1 LIGADAEPGP
11 IRFGVLYG
19 GGRLENWQLR
29 CLTQLAAVPNA
40 QALLSIAPERSRI
53 PLPGDCA
60 DLPNIPLNASAQLKS
75 YALDFILSFEPGTLP
90 AEVLE
95 LARHG
100 VWRYHFGDWTT
111 YRDSAGFWEVYEQ
124 CAVSSALLVRVQAD
138 PDAVVV
144 MREGHLR
151 TLQLSASRNAQQLQ
165 ERFTHWPAELCREL
179 THGRFQPARGAALL
193 RTTATARG
201 TPTAAQRALL
211 AMRVAV
217 GIAATAWRSF
227 FRHDQWNIGIVDA
240 PIEKF
245 LEMSVPQPVTWLPA
259 TPTAEYRADPFG
271 TWIEGRLTILCEYY
285 SYRDDRGY
293 IVAID
298 AGSGEAG
305 AQFDARGVR
314 VQIGPETPVHLS
326 YPYLFETDGRLC
338 CAPESSAAQEIAVYD
353 IEHFPDRWTRT
364 DTLIAGRGIVDA
376 TVFQHGDLWW
386 MAASELAAKGAN
398 SELHLWFA
406 ERLGGPWQPH
416 PGNPVKIDVRSAR
429 PAGTPFW
436 VAGVMYRPA
445 QDCSSTYGARVT
457 INRVLTLTPFEFR
470 EEEAATV
477 NPDLAGKYPKGLH
490 TVSACGNKTLIDGKR
505 SVFAFDEFLR
515 VLRQRL
521 P

>member
-1 LIGADAEPGP
+1 LITADAAAGT
-11 IRFGVLYG
+11 IQFAVLYG
-19 GGRLENWQLR
+19 GGALESWQAR
-29 CLTQLAAVPNA
+29 CLELLVAVPGA
-40 QALLSIAPERSRI
+40 QPLLSIAPKGSRI
-53 PLPGDCA
+53 ALPGA
-60 DLPNIPLNASAQLKS
+60 YAGLPNIPLTDSAQLHS
-75 YALDFILSFEPGTLP
+75 YALDFILSFEPGALP
-90 AEVLE
+90 AEVLG

-100 VWRYHFGDWTT
+100 VWRYHFGDWAT

-124 CAVSSALLVRVQAD
+124 RAVSSALLVRVQAD
-138 PDAVVV
+138 PDAVSIL
-144 MREGHLR
+144 REGHLR
-151 TLQLSASRNAQQLQ
+151 TLQLSAQRNAQQLR

-179 THGRFQPARGAALL
+179 TQGRFQPSRGTAVL
-193 RTTATARG
+193 RTTAVARA

-217 GIAATAWRSF
+217 RIATTAWRSF

-245 LEMSVPQPVTWLPA
+245 LQMSVPQPVNWLPE

-271 TWIEGRLTILCEYY
+271 AWVEGRLTILCEYY

-298 AGSGEAG
+298 AGTGEAA
-305 AQFDARGVR
+305 AQLDARGVV
-314 VQIGPETPVHLS
+314 VQIGPKTPVHMS
-326 YPYLFETDGRLC
+326 YPYLFEVDGRLC
-338 CAPESSAAQEIAVYD
+338 CAPESSAAQELAVYD
-353 IEHFPDRWTRT
+353 IGHFPERWTRT
-364 DTLIAGRGIVDA
+364 DTLIAGRAIVDA
-376 TVFQHGDLWW
+376 TLFQHGDLWW

-398 SELHLWFA
+398 SELHLWFV
-406 ERLGGPWQPH
+406 ERLGGPWQAH
-416 PGNPVKIDVRSAR
+416 PRNPVKIDVRSAR

-436 VAGVMYRPA
+436 VDGVMYRPA
-445 QDCSSTYGARVT
+445 QDCSDSYGARVT

-470 EEEAATV
+470 EETAHVV
-477 NPDLAGKYPKGLH
+477 NPDSAGKYPKGLH

-505 SVFAFDEFLR
+505 SVFAFDQFLR

>member
-1 LIGADAEPGP
+1 LITADAATGT
-11 IRFGVLYG
+11 IRFAVLYG
-19 GGRLENWQLR
+19 GGALESWQVR
-29 CLTQLAAVPNA
+29 CLQQLTAVPGA
-40 QALLSIAPERSRI
+40 QAVVSIAPDPSRI
-53 PLPGDCA
+53 RLPGACA
-60 DLPNIPLNASAQLKS
+60 ALPNVPQTASTQLRG
-75 YALDFILSFEPGTLP
+75 YALDFILSFESGALS

-111 YRDSAGFWEVYEQ
+111 YRDSAGFWEVYEG

-138 PDAVVV
+138 PNAVVIL
-144 MREGHLR
+144 REGHLR
-151 TLQLSASRNAQQLQ
+151 TLQLSASRNAGQLLQ
-165 ERFTHWPAELCREL
+165 RFVHWPAELCGEL
-179 THGRFQPARGAALL
+179 TQARFHPARGGAVL
-193 RTTATARG
+193 RTMAVARG
-201 TPTAAQRALL
+201 KPTAAQRALL
-211 AMRVAV
+211 TLRVAV
-217 GIAATAWRSF
+217 RIAATAWRSF

-240 PIEKF
+240 PIEK
-245 LEMSVPQPVTWLPA
+245 LLHMSVPLPVTWLPETSA
-259 TPTAEYRADPFG
+259 AEYRADPFG
-271 TWIEGRLTILCEYY
+271 VWTEDRLTILCEYY

-298 AGSGEAG
+298 AGTGEAVEPL
-305 AQFDARGVR
+305 DARGVA
-314 VQIGPETPVHLS
+314 VQIGPKTPVHMS
-326 YPYLFETDGRLC
+326 YPYLFEVDGRLC

-376 TVFQHGDLWW
+376 TLFQHEKRWW
-386 MAASELAAKGAN
+386 MAASELADKGAN

-406 ERLGGPWQPH
+406 DRLGGPWQAH

-436 VAGVMYRPA
+436 VDGVMYRPA
-445 QDCSSTYGARVT
+445 QDCSDSYGARVT

-470 EEEAATV
+470 EETAHVV
-477 NPDLAGKYPKGLH
+477 NPDSQGKYPKGLH

-505 SVFAFDEFLR
+505 SVFAFDQFMR